1 MTPSIFMA
9 LYKRVKYNTNNKKV
23 VGTHI
28 TNEAVRIVI
37 WKAAANEI
45 VIPPPLDKQLVQV
58 AFGARGY
65 VIKKKFSGW
74 ASGYS

>member
-37 WKAAANEI
+37 WKAA
-45 VIPPPLDKQLVQV
+45 
-58 AFGARGY
+58 
-65 VIKKKFSGW
+65 VIKNCLGYLLLMIYKKQPEHISQIKLLK
-74 ASGYS
+74 